1 MCHWVRW
8 RLSLELVVFQDWPLC
23 WCQQSSFIR
32 RCYGAVCLVW
42 SLWHPSDLDLCLH
55 TRHGLWLVPSA
66 KRLSIFI
73 PEFLVSRF
81 LCVWGGVC
89 VCVCMCVHG
98 VCVCV
103 FHVCVCFM
111 CVCVSCV
118 CVCVC
123 VSCVYL
129 CLCVSNMFSQETW
142 TQCSLHGWHCLSIKL
157 GLQDYWL
164 QLCLQGLFCL
174 QEFCSQQITFIH
186 LLRNLPN

>member
-32 RCYGAVCLVW
+32 RCSGAVCLVW

-89 VCVCMCVHG
+89 VCLYVCAWCVCMCVS
-98 VCVCV
+98 CVCV
-103 FHVCVCFM
+103 FHVCVCVFHVCICA
-111 CVCVSCV
+111 CVFLICSARKHGLSVLCMVDTV
-118 CVCVC
+118 CQSNWVYRTIECNSAFKGFFVCRNFV
-123 VSCVYL
+123 
-129 CLCVSNMFSQETW
+129 
-142 TQCSLHGWHCLSIKL
+142 LSKL
-157 GLQDYWL
+157 RSYI
-164 QLCLQGLFCL
+164 C
-174 QEFCSQQITFIH
+174 
-186 LLRNLPN
+186 